1 MMEKEIKKI
10 LKECGKIL
18 MKYFRRL
25 EKSDVFNKG
34 FLDYVTIADKE
45 AEEFLVKNLK
55 NIFNTGICGEEGSF
69 IEKEE
74 MIYIDPI
81 DGTIN
86 FIHGIPYF
94 CISVSMVKDMDIQ
107 WGAIYDPTRDE
118 FFFAEKGKGS
128 FLNGERIFTNN
139 INEFKKSIVAFGF
152 PSSAYNFK
160 EKYLSFIN
168 SLLGNVNGIRWLGS
182 AALDLANIASGRI
195 EGSVQFNMKK
205 WDVCAGII
213 LIKEAGG
220 KVSDLEGKENVIE
233 GNIVAANKYIYN
245 EFLNYV
251 KRIFQEEPSTPGE
264 YHQS

>member
-1 MMEKEIKKI
+1 
-10 LKECGKIL
+10 
-18 MKYFRRL
+18 
-25 EKSDVFNKG
+25 
-34 FLDYVTIADKE
+34 
-45 AEEFLVKNLK
+45 
-55 NIFNTGICGEEGSF
+55 
-69 IEKEE
+69 
-74 MIYIDPI
+74 
-81 DGTIN
+81 
-86 FIHGIPYF
+86 
-94 CISVSMVKDMDIQ
+94 
-107 WGAIYDPTRDE
+107 
-118 FFFAEKGKGS
+118 
-128 FLNGERIFTNN
+128 
-139 INEFKKSIVAFGF
+139 
-152 PSSAYNFK
+152 
-160 EKYLSFIN
+160 
-168 SLLGNVNGIRWLGS
+168 VNGIRWLGS